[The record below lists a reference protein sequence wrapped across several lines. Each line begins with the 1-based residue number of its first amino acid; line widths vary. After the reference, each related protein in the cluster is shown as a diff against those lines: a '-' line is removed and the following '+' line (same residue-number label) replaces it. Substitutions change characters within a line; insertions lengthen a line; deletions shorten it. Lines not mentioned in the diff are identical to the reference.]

1 MISRTKEA
9 HRRSLEAHTKRVG
22 DKPMSRE
29 EIALVISRTKEAHR
43 RRLSERDKELAI
55 LGEDVA
61 ILEERVE
68 RLREDMDE
76 MKKSEL
82 ATNVCAMLELWQAL
96 KLKEFGVNAKGL
108 GKARFF
114 LHLIEDVWEDAVL
127 FSEHFTEEIR
137 CKIRLLVNVIRNDM
151 EIITRL
157 LYRRNK
163 ILLFISDMLE
173 EESTECSR
181 NITIKLSRAT
191 LEFVS
196 EIPSLVRVYR
206 DLLPVFAV

>member
-76 MKKSEL
+76 MKKSERKH
-82 ATNVCAMLELWQAL
+82 T
-96 KLKEFGVNAKGL
+96 
-108 GKARFF
+108 R
-114 LHLIEDVWEDAVL
+114 
-127 FSEHFTEEIR
+127 T
-137 CKIRLLVNVIRNDM
+137 LL
-151 EIITRL
+151 
-157 LYRRNK
+157 
-163 ILLFISDMLE
+163 
-173 EESTECSR
+173 
-181 NITIKLSRAT
+181 
-191 LEFVS
+191 
-196 EIPSLVRVYR
+196 
-206 DLLPVFAV
+206 